1 MVLRWH
7 YSTCSSIINVFQQS
21 VVFVAN
27 KACVFA
33 CLCYRLSSQSVHL
46 YVNFTPVLLQHRNI
60 TGYKYEYAI
69 NMNMDW
75 FKELFIYLIS
85 IKYLP
90 FTFYLFFGNWVLPEV
105 WSLSIILMFLS
116 YLKLQW
122 NLVRYFTC
130 TQIVFIICVY
140 VCVRTLY
147 DFNLFVCISWWC
159 VFWESV

>member
-1 MVLRWH
+1 M
-7 YSTCSSIINVFQQS
+7 SSNNQ
-21 VVFVAN
+21 
-27 KACVFA
+27 
-33 CLCYRLSSQSVHL
+33 LS
-46 YVNFTPVLLQHRNI
+46 LLQTKLVCLHVCAIGWVHNLFTCMLI
-60 TGYKYEYAI
+60 SHLFFCNTGTSQGI

-116 YLKLQW
+116 YLKLQR